1 MRKHILWVILFFITK
16 LAPAQS
22 LITGRVVSTDKA
34 GVTGMN
40 ILVHPKNNPT
50 GIISYAISDAKGNFR
65 LEFTSKD
72 DSVGISTRSLTHRD
86 TTIWIANRNQE
97 LKLVLPVHVREI
109 KEVQVNSRP
118 ITSKKDTLT
127 YLVSAFAQVKD
138 QSIGDVIGKMPGFE
152 VDPDGKIFYQ
162 GNPIQKYYI
171 EGLDLLENRYAI
183 ANKNLPHGSVGSVE
197 VLENHQPIKALQSNV
212 FSNGTSLNLKLKKNV
227 AVTGTAR
234 TGIGLPW
241 IARDVNITPML
252 FNAKQQLIASFQSNN
267 IGDDLNTQNNP
278 LQFSNGVLDGMGN
291 LKPEL
296 LGITT
301 INKPQIDRQKYLDNN
316 ANLLSYN
323 HLLKITSLTE
333 LKINAGF
340 YHDQQH
346 ESGTKISKYYLSDNE
361 FNLKEIADNHYYSNN
376 LSANFTLTQNATKR
390 YLKNQLSFNRF
401 WDYETGIILNPDKL
415 EQKAETPHTSVSNSF
430 DLLIPHKKNFF
441 RIYSTI
447 DYNNSPQKLSFWP
460 GVFVNEINDGE
471 SYLKTVQNFTQE
483 ELIGQN
489 FLRFTLSRKPWSFDT
504 EVGLKLELQNQRS
517 FIEKDN
523 QILDADSLNND
534 YRWSSYE
541 LYCNENF
548 RYEKGNLRLG
558 IETPFRLLFYEFKD
572 VYHHS
577 FGPSERFLFS
587 PRFWI
592 NYDLNGYWSGSAS
605 VRHSKTLGEAS
616 QLTQGYIITGY
627 RNMQKRSDKLDDK
640 ENFSYSAGLKYKNP
654 VSGFFSSWTWI
665 HNQSNKSLLY
675 KNKLLAGGLFF
686 YEAVEDNNRAISDN
700 VATENSWFN
709 SRRRITFNLKGNYLR
724 SKREYLFNET
734 KGWLQNQTILLQP
747 GIGFNCWKKLGL
759 DYNMKF
765 SLSMQRNMQAN
776 TTIIGQTHKFSF
788 YYYPSNNHWLGANL
802 EYYLYG
808 QQQEIKNGEFFTN
821 ITYTFKPENSRFQY
835 KIRCSNLLNSSE
847 IVDYIY
853 SDVALFESHYSIRPR
868 EIMFTVSFALNQL
881 KSKN

>member
-1 MRKHILWVILFFITK
+1 MRKHILWVILFFITR
-16 LAPAQS
+16 LALAQS

-34 GVTGMN
+34 EVPGII
-40 ILVHPKNNPT
+40 ILAHPKNKPDQIVT
-50 GIISYAISDAKGNFR
+50 YSFTDEKGAFR
-65 LEFTSKD
+65 LEYSGKD
-72 DSVGISTRSLTHRD
+72 DSLGISIKSLTHRD
-86 TTIWIANRNQE
+86 TSVYI
-97 LKLVLPVHVREI
+97 
-109 KEVQVNSRP
+109 VNSSQMLNFVVPVQNHEIREFTVNAP
-118 ITSKKDTLT
+118 AITGRKDAIT
-127 YLVSAFAQVKD
+127 YLVSKFAQVKD

-152 VDPDGKIFYQ
+152 VTSEGQVLYQ

-171 EGLDLLENRYAI
+171 EGMDLLENRYSI
-183 ANKNLPHGSVGSVE
+183 ANKNLPYQDVGSVE
-197 VLENHQPIKALQSNV
+197 VLENHQHIKALENKI
-212 FSNGTSLNLKLKKNV
+212 FSNGRSINLKLKKNV

-234 TGIGLPW
+234 TGLGIPW
-241 IARDVNITPML
+241 LLRDLNITPML
-252 FNAKQQLIASFQSNN
+252 FNVKQQMIASFQSNN

-278 LQFSNGVLDGMGN
+278 LEFSNGVLDGMGN

-296 LGITT
+296 LRITS

-340 YHDQQH
+340 YHDRQH

-390 YLKNQLSFNRF
+390 YLKNQLSLNRF

-460 GVFVNEINDGE
+460 GVFMNEINDGE
-471 SYLKTVQNFTQE
+471 NYFETVQNFTQE

-489 FLRFTLSRKPWSFDT
+489 YLRFTLSRKPWSVDT
-504 EVGLKLELQNQRS
+504 EVGVKFEFQNQRS

-523 QILDADSLNND
+523 QRINADSLNND

-541 LYCNENF
+541 LYCTENF

-572 VYHHS
+572 VYHQS

-587 PRFWI
+587 PRFWV
-592 NYDLNGYWSGSAS
+592 NYDLNGYWAGSAS
-605 VRHSKTLGEAS
+605 VRHSKNLGDAS
-616 QLTQGYIITGY
+616 QLTQGYVITGY
-627 RNMQKRSDKLDDK
+627 RNMQKRSDKLDEK
-640 ENFSYSAGLKYKNP
+640 ENFSYSAGIKYKNP

-665 HNQSNKSLLY
+665 HNQSTKSLLY

-686 YEAVEDNNRAISDN
+686 YEAVEDKNHAISDN

-709 SRRRITFNLKGNYLR
+709 SRRRITFNLRGNYLR
-724 SKREYLFNET
+724 NKREYLFNET

-747 GIGFNCWKKLGL
+747 GIGLNCWKKLGL

-765 SLSMQRNMQAN
+765 SLSLQKNLQAQ
-776 TTIIGQTHKFSF
+776 TTITGQNHKISF
-788 YYYPSNNHWLGANL
+788 YYYPSNNHWLGANF

-808 QQQEIKNGEFFTN
+808 QQQQLKNGEFFTN

-835 KIRCSNLLNSSE
+835 KIRCSNLFNSTE
-847 IVDYIY
+847 IVDYLY
-853 SDVALFESHYSIRPR
+853 SDVALFESHYHIRPR
-868 EIMFTVSFALNQL
+868 EIMFTVSFALNRL
-881 KSKN
+881 KK